1 VVDITEE
8 FEARLQSLM
17 AYKSQFSDQDAGKGV
32 FVAHAE
38 IRSRV
43 ESMARFYGMLAG
55 VTFAE
60 PFLQKEVGLVEDLTM
75 IPVKSI

>member
-1 VVDITEE
+1 
-8 FEARLQSLM
+8 M
-17 AYKSQFSDQDAGKGV
+17 AYKTQFSDQQAGKDI
-32 FVAHAE
+32 FPAQAE

-60 PFLQKEVGLVEDLTM
+60 PFVQNEVGMIEDVTA